1 MDSLCKVFF
10 LTPVTCFLSLLVHDI
25 HSVHS
30 GFSFHFVAYYLLSL
44 VHDIHSVHSG
54 FSFYFVAIY
63 WSLRVHDIHSVHSGF
78 SFHFVAIYWSLLV
91 HDIHSVHSGFFF
103 YFVAFYWSLRVR
115 DIHSLSLSSGPQ
127 VKVSVKRLRKYF
139 GAPCSFTNRNSGETK
154 QSVIECLPY
163 EDRGFDL
170 KRVELD
176 HGTQVMLALCHYGL
190 GFSSRNF
197 QKS

>member
-1 MDSLCKVFF
+1 MIFTLSTVDSFF
-10 LTPVTCFLSLLVHDI
+10 TLWPFTGHCE
-25 HSVHS
+25 SVI
-30 GFSFHFVAYYLLSL
+30 FT
-44 VHDIHSVHSG
+44 
-54 FSFYFVAIY
+54 
-63 WSLRVHDIHSVHSGF
+63 
-78 SFHFVAIYWSLLV
+78 
-91 HDIHSVHSGFFF
+91 
-103 YFVAFYWSLRVR
+103 
-115 DIHSLSLSSGPQ
+115 LSLSSGPQ

-190 GFSSRNF
+190 GFGSRNF